1 MSFHAGDF
9 DAAFTVEIDPEFP
22 GDGDWKCP
30 VVGFDRDG
38 AAMDVFDSRWGTPF
52 IIRIEPEE
60 GDPWVAMFAAG
71 GLGSLRAV
79 FATPNPSALVVVADG
94 LAYLI
99 DADPSASSA
108 RTVHDQVHEAV
119 ATSDPPLL
127 LLVRFIDIV
136 AIGPDGVA
144 WATPRLC
151 VDDLQVVRADRTGIE
166 CSCDNLD
173 GTSTITLDPRTGE
186 QIAGTRLDSFWPP
199 DALE

>member
-1 MSFHAGDF
+1 MSFHVGEF
-9 DAAFTVEIDPEFP
+9 EPAFTVAIDPEFP
-22 GDGDWKCP
+22 GDADWKCR

-38 AAMDVFDSRWGTPF
+38 AAMDEFDSRWGTPF

-60 GDPWVAMFAAG
+60 GDPWIAMFAAG
-71 GLGSLRAV
+71 GIGSLRGV
-79 FATPNPSALVVVADG
+79 FATPSPTALVVVADG
-94 LAYLI
+94 RAYLV
-99 DADPSASSA
+99 DVDLSTPLV
-108 RTVHDQVHEAV
+108 RTVHDQVHQVA

-151 VDDLQVVRADRTGIE
+151 VDDLKVVRADRTAIE

-173 GTSTITLDPRTGE
+173 GTSTITLDPHTGK
-186 QIAGTRLDSFWPP
+186 QTGGTRVDSFWPP
-199 DALE
+199 DAPA